1 MTRAKRKGTPDDFLI
16 LWRDEPWPDLLVE
29 ACVQQQEITDEMA
42 NFLAYQAGER
52 IRKRL
57 AVPRALQDW
66 YNRYA
71 LDGWHVP
78 KRQPAHDWFGVA
90 GLQEVFGMSQAE
102 AIRRVADAS
111 GREVKSVETNVH
123 RSYVKV
129 IIAKINVGRERV

>member
-71 LDGWHVP
+71 LDGGHVP
-78 KRQPAHDWFGVA
+78 KRQPNRQAHDWFGVA
-90 GLQEVFGMSQAE
+90 GLQEVFGMT
-102 AIRRVADAS
+102 RPKRLGAS
-111 GREVKSVETNVH
+111 RMPAG
-123 RSYVKV
+123 
-129 IIAKINVGRERV
+129 GM